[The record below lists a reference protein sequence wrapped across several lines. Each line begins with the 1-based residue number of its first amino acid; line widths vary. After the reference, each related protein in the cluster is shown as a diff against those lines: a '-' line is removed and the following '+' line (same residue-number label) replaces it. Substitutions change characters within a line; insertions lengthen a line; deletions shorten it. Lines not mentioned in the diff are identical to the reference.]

1 MITYPFS
8 FFSTIH
14 FCALVP
20 LDKYCWILRLFSAI
34 PEDTSNTLP
43 EFAFVNVTYP
53 VESWV
58 TINSFELD
66 DLSKFSCTFPLSAF
80 ESFFM
85 SNTKLLFNVEEI
97 V

>member
-1 MITYPFS
+1 M
-8 FFSTIH
+8 
-14 FCALVP
+14 
-20 LDKYCWILRLFSAI
+20 

-66 DLSKFSCTFPLSAF
+66 ELSRFSCTFPLSAF